1 MHMDIEARVRR
12 AEELFHEGYN
22 CSQSVVLAFADLTG
36 VDEALLEKISIG
48 LGGGVGRLR
57 EVCGAVSGMA
67 MVAGFICDRCG
78 CGDGSAS
85 GGSAGV
91 ADNDGSGDGVSV
103 GGVSGDGVSA
113 GSLRIGADGG
123 VSGGGVSAGGV
134 SGDGVSAGSH
144 RTGADGGVSG
154 GGVSVGSLRTDAG
167 ARRAE
172 QKKLA
177 YSLVQELA
185 GKFREENG
193 SIVCHDLLNL
203 RVNAAKAARDGKAS
217 GVDGAAGAGGVAGSS
232 TGIGVADAVGV
243 SVGVGVSGTEGTSVV
258 DADAS
263 GTDGVAGTDGVV
275 VSSAGIGVPDAVG
288 TAGEAV
294 SGGLAGPSA
303 YSPVPQERNEAYY
316 KARPCQKLVGCSARI
331 IAEYIAK
338 NY

>member
-78 CGDGSAS
+78 CGDGSAP

-91 ADNDGSGDGVSV
+91 ADSAGSGDGVSV
-103 GGVSGDGVSA
+103 GGVSG
-113 GSLRIGADGG
+113 GAVFASG
-123 VSGGGVSAGGV
+123 VSGGGVSA
-134 SGDGVSAGSH
+134 
-144 RTGADGGVSG
+144 
-154 GGVSVGSLRTDAG
+154 GSLRTDAG

-217 GVDGAAGAGGVAGSS
+217 GVDVVAGAGGVAGSS

-243 SVGVGVSGTEGTSVV
+243 SGTEGPSVV
-258 DADAS
+258 DAGAS
-263 GTDGVAGTDGVV
+263 GVDGVAGTDGGV

-288 TAGEAV
+288 TDGGTM

-303 YSPVPQERNEAYY
+303 YSPIPQERNDAYY

>member
-78 CGDGSAS
+78 CGDGSAPV
-85 GGSAGV
+85 GSAGV
-91 ADNDGSGDGVSV
+91 AGSDGSGGGVSV
-103 GGVSGDGVSA
+103 GGVSGDGVSV
-113 GSLRIGADGG
+113 GG
-123 VSGGGVSAGGV
+123 VSGGGVSA
-134 SGDGVSAGSH
+134 
-144 RTGADGGVSG
+144 
-154 GGVSVGSLRTDAG
+154 GSLRTDAG

-217 GVDGAAGAGGVAGSS
+217 GVDGAAGASDSADVLGSS
-232 TGIGVADAVGV
+232 G
-243 SVGVGVSGTEGTSVV
+243 
-258 DADAS
+258 AS
-263 GTDGVAGTDGVV
+263 GAAGASGVDVVAGTDGGV

-288 TAGEAV
+288 TDGGTK
-294 SGGLAGPSA
+294 SSGLAGPSA
-303 YSPVPQERNEAYY
+303 YSPVPQERNDAYY

>member
-78 CGDGSAS
+78 CGDGSAP

-91 ADNDGSGDGVSV
+91 ADSAGSGDGASV

-113 GSLRIGADGG
+113 SG
-123 VSGGGVSAGGV
+123 VSGGGVSA
-134 SGDGVSAGSH
+134 S
-144 RTGADGGVSG
+144 GVSG
-154 GGVSVGSLRTDAG
+154 GGVSASSLRTDAG

-217 GVDGAAGAGGVAGSS
+217 GADGVAGAGGVVGSS

-263 GTDGVAGTDGVV
+263 GADGGV

-288 TAGEAV
+288 TDGGTK

-303 YSPVPQERNEAYY
+303 YSPEPQERNDAYY

>member
-1 MHMDIEARVRR
+1 MNMDIEARVRR

-85 GGSAGV
+85 GGSASV
-91 ADNDGSGDGVSV
+91 ADSAGSGGGVSV
-103 GGVSGDGVSA
+103 
-113 GSLRIGADGG
+113 GG
-123 VSGGGVSAGGV
+123 VSGGGVSA
-134 SGDGVSAGSH
+134 
-144 RTGADGGVSG
+144 
-154 GGVSVGSLRTDAG
+154 GSLRTDAG

-217 GVDGAAGAGGVAGSS
+217 GVDGAAGTSGDAG
-232 TGIGVADAVGV
+232 
-243 SVGVGVSGTEGTSVV
+243 
-258 DADAS
+258 AS
-263 GTDGVAGTDGVV
+263 GTDGVV
-275 VSSAGIGVPDAVG
+275 VSSAVIGVPDAVG
-288 TAGEAV
+288 TDGGTM

-303 YSPVPQERNEAYY
+303 YSPVPQERNDAYY

>member
-1 MHMDIEARVRR
+1 MNMDIEARVRR

-78 CGDGSAS
+78 CGDGSAP

-91 ADNDGSGDGVSV
+91 ADNDGSGDGVSGGGVSV
-103 GGVSGDGVSA
+103 GGVSGDGVSASGVSGDGVSA
-113 GSLRIGADGG
+113 GSL
-123 VSGGGVSAGGV
+123 
-134 SGDGVSAGSH
+134 

-154 GGVSVGSLRTDAG
+154 GGVSAGSLRTDAG

-217 GVDGAAGAGGVAGSS
+217 G
-232 TGIGVADAVGV
+232 
-243 SVGVGVSGTEGTSVV
+243 

-263 GTDGVAGTDGVV
+263 GTDGGTK
-275 VSSAGIGVPDAVG
+275 
-288 TAGEAV
+288 

-303 YSPVPQERNEAYY
+303 YSPEPQERNDAYY

>member
-1 MHMDIEARVRR
+1 MNMDIEARVRR

-36 VDEALLEKISIG
+36 VDEVLLEKISIG

-67 MVAGFICDRCG
+67 MVAGFICDRCA
-78 CGDGSAS
+78 CGDGSAP

-91 ADNDGSGDGVSV
+91 ADSDGSGDGVSV
-103 GGVSGDGVSA
+103 GGVSGDGVSVGVAESDGSGDGVSA
-113 GSLRIGADGG
+113 GSLRTGADGG
-123 VSGGGVSAGGV
+123 VSGGGVSAG
-134 SGDGVSAGSH
+134 
-144 RTGADGGVSG
+144 
-154 GGVSVGSLRTDAG
+154 SLRTDTG

-217 GVDGAAGAGGVAGSS
+217 GAAGASGVD
-232 TGIGVADAVGV
+232 V
-243 SVGVGVSGTEGTSVV
+243 
-258 DADAS
+258 
-263 GTDGVAGTDGVV
+263 VAGTDGGV
-275 VSSAGIGVPDAVG
+275 VSSAGIGVPDAAGTDVG
-288 TAGEAV
+288 TM

-303 YSPVPQERNEAYY
+303 YSPEPQERNDAYY

>member
-78 CGDGSAS
+78 CGDGSAP

-91 ADNDGSGDGVSV
+91 ADSAGSGGGVSVGGVSGGGVTV

-113 GSLRIGADGG
+113 GSL
-123 VSGGGVSAGGV
+123 
-134 SGDGVSAGSH
+134 

-154 GGVSVGSLRTDAG
+154 GGVSVGSLRTGADGGVSGGGVSAGSLRTDAG
-167 ARRAE
+167 TRRAE

-217 GVDGAAGAGGVAGSS
+217 GVDGVAGASGV
-232 TGIGVADAVGV
+232 DR
-243 SVGVGVSGTEGTSVV
+243 
-258 DADAS
+258 
-263 GTDGVAGTDGVV
+263 VAGTDGGV

-288 TAGEAV
+288 TDGGTK

-303 YSPVPQERNEAYY
+303 YSPVPQERNDAYY

>member
-1 MHMDIEARVRR
+1 MNMDIEARVRR

-36 VDEALLEKISIG
+36 VDEVLLEKISIG

-67 MVAGFICDRCG
+67 MVAGFICDRCA
-78 CGDGSAS
+78 CGDGSAP

-91 ADNDGSGDGVSV
+91 ADSDGSGDGVSV
-103 GGVSGDGVSA
+103 GGVSGDGVSVGVAESDGSGDGVSA
-113 GSLRIGADGG
+113 GSLRTGADGG
-123 VSGGGVSAGGV
+123 VSGGGVSAG
-134 SGDGVSAGSH
+134 
-144 RTGADGGVSG
+144 
-154 GGVSVGSLRTDAG
+154 SLRTDTG

-217 GVDGAAGAGGVAGSS
+217 GAAGASGVD
-232 TGIGVADAVGV
+232 V
-243 SVGVGVSGTEGTSVV
+243 
-258 DADAS
+258 
-263 GTDGVAGTDGVV
+263 VAGTDGGV

-288 TAGEAV
+288 TDGGTM

-303 YSPVPQERNEAYY
+303 YSPVPQERNDAYY

>member
-78 CGDGSAS
+78 CGDGSAP

-91 ADNDGSGDGVSV
+91 ADSDGSGGGVSV
-103 GGVSGDGVSA
+103 GGVSGDGVSD
-113 GSLRIGADGG
+113 GSLRI
-123 VSGGGVSAGGV
+123 
-134 SGDGVSAGSH
+134 
-144 RTGADGGVSG
+144 GADGGVSG

-217 GVDGAAGAGGVAGSS
+217 GVDGAVGTSDSADVLGSSGASGAAGAGGVVGSS
-232 TGIGVADAVGV
+232 TGIGVAGAVGV
-243 SVGVGVSGTEGTSVV
+243 SVGVGVSGSEGTSVV
-258 DADAS
+258 DAGAS
-263 GTDGVAGTDGVV
+263 GPDGGV

-303 YSPVPQERNEAYY
+303 YSPEPQERNEAYY

>member
-78 CGDGSAS
+78 CGDGSAP

-91 ADNDGSGDGVSV
+91 ADSAGSGGSVSV
-103 GGVSGDGVSA
+103 GGVSGGGVSVGVA
-113 GSLRIGADGG
+113 ESDG
-123 VSGGGVSAGGV
+123 SGGGVSAGGV
-134 SGDGVSAGSH
+134 SGGGVSA
-144 RTGADGGVSG
+144 
-154 GGVSVGSLRTDAG
+154 GSLRTDAG

-217 GVDGAAGAGGVAGSS
+217 GVDV
-232 TGIGVADAVGV
+232 
-243 SVGVGVSGTEGTSVV
+243 
-258 DADAS
+258 
-263 GTDGVAGTDGVV
+263 VAGTDGGV

-288 TAGEAV
+288 TDGGTK

-303 YSPVPQERNEAYY
+303 YSPVPQERNDAYY

>member
-1 MHMDIEARVRR
+1 MNMDIEARVRR

-36 VDEALLEKISIG
+36 VDEAMLEKISIG

-78 CGDGSAS
+78 CGDGSAP

-91 ADNDGSGDGVSV
+91 ADSAGSGGGVSV
-103 GGVSGDGVSA
+103 GGVSGGGVTVGGVS
-113 GSLRIGADGG
+113 GGGASVGG
-123 VSGGGVSAGGV
+123 VSGGGVSA
-134 SGDGVSAGSH
+134 
-144 RTGADGGVSG
+144 
-154 GGVSVGSLRTDAG
+154 GSLRTDAG

-217 GVDGAAGAGGVAGSS
+217 GDVGAAGASDSADVLGSSGASGAAGAGGVAGSS
-232 TGIGVADAVGV
+232 TGIGVAEAVGV

-258 DADAS
+258 D
-263 GTDGVAGTDGVV
+263 GVAGTDGVV
-275 VSSAGIGVPDAVG
+275 VSSAGIGVPGAAG
-288 TAGEAV
+288 TDGGTK

-303 YSPVPQERNEAYY
+303 YSPVPQERNDAYY

>member
-1 MHMDIEARVRR
+1 MNMDIEARVRR

-22 CSQSVVLAFADLTG
+22 CSQSVVLSFADLTG

-67 MVAGFICDRCG
+67 MVAGFICDRCA
-78 CGDGSAS
+78 CGDGSAP

-91 ADNDGSGDGVSV
+91 ADSDGPRGA
-103 GGVSGDGVSA
+103 VSA
-113 GSLRIGADGG
+113 
-123 VSGGGVSAGGV
+123 
-134 SGDGVSAGSH
+134 
-144 RTGADGGVSG
+144 
-154 GGVSVGSLRTDAG
+154 GSLRTDAG

-217 GVDGAAGAGGVAGSS
+217 GVDGVAGAGGVAGSS

-243 SVGVGVSGTEGTSVV
+243 SGAE
-258 DADAS
+258 
-263 GTDGVAGTDGVV
+263 GVAGTDGGV

-294 SGGLAGPSA
+294 SSGLAGPSA
-303 YSPVPQERNEAYY
+303 YSPVPQERNDAYY

>member
-78 CGDGSAS
+78 CGDGSAP

-91 ADNDGSGDGVSV
+91 ADNDGSGDGVSGGGVSV
-103 GGVSGDGVSA
+103 GGVSGDGVSASGVSGDGVSA
-113 GSLRIGADGG
+113 GSL
-123 VSGGGVSAGGV
+123 
-134 SGDGVSAGSH
+134 

-154 GGVSVGSLRTDAG
+154 GGVSAGSLRTDAG

-217 GVDGAAGAGGVAGSS
+217 GVDGAAGASGV
-232 TGIGVADAVGV
+232 DR
-243 SVGVGVSGTEGTSVV
+243 
-258 DADAS
+258 
-263 GTDGVAGTDGVV
+263 VAGTDGGV

-288 TAGEAV
+288 TDGGTM

-303 YSPVPQERNEAYY
+303 YSPVPQERNDAYY

>member
-91 ADNDGSGDGVSV
+91 ADSDGSGGAVSTGGVSGGGASV

-113 GSLRIGADGG
+113 
-123 VSGGGVSAGGV
+123 
-134 SGDGVSAGSH
+134 
-144 RTGADGGVSG
+144 
-154 GGVSVGSLRTDAG
+154 GSLRTDAG

-217 GVDGAAGAGGVAGSS
+217 GDVGATGASDSADVLGSFGASGAAGASGVD
-232 TGIGVADAVGV
+232 V
-243 SVGVGVSGTEGTSVV
+243 
-258 DADAS
+258 
-263 GTDGVAGTDGVV
+263 VAGTDGGV
-275 VSSAGIGVPDAVG
+275 VSSAGIGVPDAAG
-288 TAGEAV
+288 TDGGTM

-303 YSPVPQERNEAYY
+303 YSPVPQERNDAYY

>member
-1 MHMDIEARVRR
+1 MNMDIEARVRR

-67 MVAGFICDRCG
+67 MVAGFICDRCA
-78 CGDGSAS
+78 CGDGSAP

-91 ADNDGSGDGVSV
+91 AESDGSGGGASV

-113 GSLRIGADGG
+113 ASLRTDADGG
-123 VSGGGVSAGGV
+123 VSGGGVSV
-134 SGDGVSAGSH
+134 GSL

-154 GGVSVGSLRTDAG
+154 GGVTAGSLRTDAG

-217 GVDGAAGAGGVAGSS
+217 GVDGAAGA
-232 TGIGVADAVGV
+232 
-243 SVGVGVSGTEGTSVV
+243 
-258 DADAS
+258 S
-263 GTDGVAGTDGVV
+263 GTDGVTGTDGGV
-275 VSSAGIGVPDAVG
+275 VSSAGIGVPDAAGTDVG
-288 TAGEAV
+288 TM

-303 YSPVPQERNEAYY
+303 YSPVPQERNDAYY

>member
-91 ADNDGSGDGVSV
+91 ADNDGSGDGVSGGGVSV

-113 GSLRIGADGG
+113 GSL
-123 VSGGGVSAGGV
+123 
-134 SGDGVSAGSH
+134 

-154 GGVSVGSLRTDAG
+154 GGVSVGGVSGDGVSASGVSGGAVSADGLRTDAG

-217 GVDGAAGAGGVAGSS
+217 GDVGAAGASGVD
-232 TGIGVADAVGV
+232 V
-243 SVGVGVSGTEGTSVV
+243 
-258 DADAS
+258 
-263 GTDGVAGTDGVV
+263 VAGTDGGV

-303 YSPVPQERNEAYY
+303 YSPVPQERNDAYY

>member
-67 MVAGFICDRCG
+67 MVAGFICDRCA
-78 CGDGSAS
+78 CGDGSAP

-91 ADNDGSGDGVSV
+91 ADSDGSGGGVSV

-113 GSLRIGADGG
+113 GSLRI
-123 VSGGGVSAGGV
+123 
-134 SGDGVSAGSH
+134 
-144 RTGADGGVSG
+144 GADGGVSG

-217 GVDGAAGAGGVAGSS
+217 GVDGAAGTSDSADVLGSS
-232 TGIGVADAVGV
+232 G
-243 SVGVGVSGTEGTSVV
+243 
-258 DADAS
+258 AS
-263 GTDGVAGTDGVV
+263 GAAGASGVDVVAGTDGGV

-288 TAGEAV
+288 TDGGTMN
-294 SGGLAGPSA
+294 GGLAGPSA
-303 YSPVPQERNEAYY
+303 YSPVPQERNDAYY

>member
-36 VDEALLEKISIG
+36 VDEAMLEKISIG

-78 CGDGSAS
+78 CGDGSAP

-91 ADNDGSGDGVSV
+91 ADSAGSGGAVSAGSLRTGAD

-113 GSLRIGADGG
+113 
-123 VSGGGVSAGGV
+123 
-134 SGDGVSAGSH
+134 
-144 RTGADGGVSG
+144 
-154 GGVSVGSLRTDAG
+154 GSLRTDAG

-217 GVDGAAGAGGVAGSS
+217 GVDGAAGTSDSADVLGSS
-232 TGIGVADAVGV
+232 G
-243 SVGVGVSGTEGTSVV
+243 
-258 DADAS
+258 AS
-263 GTDGVAGTDGVV
+263 GAAGASGVDVVAGTDGGV

-288 TAGEAV
+288 TDGGTK

-303 YSPVPQERNEAYY
+303 YSPVPQERNDAYY

>member
-78 CGDGSAS
+78 CGDGSAP

-91 ADNDGSGDGVSV
+91 ADSDGSGGGVSAGSLRTGADGGVFGGGVSV
-103 GGVSGDGVSA
+103 GGVSAS
-113 GSLRIGADGG
+113 SLRTD
-123 VSGGGVSAGGV
+123 
-134 SGDGVSAGSH
+134 
-144 RTGADGGVSG
+144 ADGGVSG

-217 GVDGAAGAGGVAGSS
+217 GDVGAAG
-232 TGIGVADAVGV
+232 
-243 SVGVGVSGTEGTSVV
+243 
-258 DADAS
+258 AS
-263 GTDGVAGTDGVV
+263 GTDGGV

-288 TAGEAV
+288 TDGGTK
-294 SGGLAGPSA
+294 SGGLTGPSA
-303 YSPVPQERNEAYY
+303 YSPIPQERNDAYY

>member
-78 CGDGSAS
+78 CGDGSAP

-91 ADNDGSGDGVSV
+91 ADSAGSGGGVSVGGVSGGGVTV

-113 GSLRIGADGG
+113 GSL
-123 VSGGGVSAGGV
+123 
-134 SGDGVSAGSH
+134 

-217 GVDGAAGAGGVAGSS
+217 GVDGAAGASGV
-232 TGIGVADAVGV
+232 DR
-243 SVGVGVSGTEGTSVV
+243 
-258 DADAS
+258 
-263 GTDGVAGTDGVV
+263 VAGTDGGV

-288 TAGEAV
+288 TDGGTK

>member
-78 CGDGSAS
+78 CGDGSAP

-91 ADNDGSGDGVSV
+91 ADSDGSGGAVSAGGVSGDGVSV
-103 GGVSGDGVSA
+103 GGVSGGVVSA
-113 GSLRIGADGG
+113 S
-123 VSGGGVSAGGV
+123 
-134 SGDGVSAGSH
+134 
-144 RTGADGGVSG
+144 
-154 GGVSVGSLRTDAG
+154 SLRTDAG

-217 GVDGAAGAGGVAGSS
+217 GVDVVAGAGGVAGSS
-232 TGIGVADAVGV
+232 TGIGVADAVG
-243 SVGVGVSGTEGTSVV
+243 
-258 DADAS
+258 
-263 GTDGVAGTDGVV
+263 
-275 VSSAGIGVPDAVG
+275 

-294 SGGLAGPSA
+294 IGGLAGTSA

>member
-78 CGDGSAS
+78 CGDGSAP

-91 ADNDGSGDGVSV
+91 ADSAGSGGAVSAGSLRTGAD

-113 GSLRIGADGG
+113 
-123 VSGGGVSAGGV
+123 
-134 SGDGVSAGSH
+134 
-144 RTGADGGVSG
+144 
-154 GGVSVGSLRTDAG
+154 GSLRTDAG

-185 GKFREENG
+185 GKFCEENG

-217 GVDGAAGAGGVAGSS
+217 GVDGAAGA
-232 TGIGVADAVGV
+232 
-243 SVGVGVSGTEGTSVV
+243 
-258 DADAS
+258 
-263 GTDGVAGTDGVV
+263 DGVAGTDGGV

-303 YSPVPQERNEAYY
+303 YSPVPQERNDAYY

>member
-78 CGDGSAS
+78 CGDGSAP

-91 ADNDGSGDGVSV
+91 ADSAGSGDGVSTGGVSGGGVSV

-113 GSLRIGADGG
+113 
-123 VSGGGVSAGGV
+123 
-134 SGDGVSAGSH
+134 
-144 RTGADGGVSG
+144 
-154 GGVSVGSLRTDAG
+154 GSLRTDAG

-203 RVNAAKAARDGKAS
+203 RMNAAKAAREGKVS
-217 GVDGAAGAGGVAGSS
+217 GDVGAGGVAVSS
-232 TGIGVADAVGV
+232 TGIGVADAVV
-243 SVGVGVSGTEGTSVV
+243 VSGAEGVAGTSG
-258 DADAS
+258 DSSAS
-263 GTDGVAGTDGVV
+263 GTDGGV
-275 VSSAGIGVPDAVG
+275 VSSAGIGVPDAAG
-288 TAGEAV
+288 TDGGTM

-303 YSPVPQERNEAYY
+303 YSPVPQERNDAYY

>member
-78 CGDGSAS
+78 CGDGSAP

-91 ADNDGSGDGVSV
+91 ADSAGSGGGVSAGSLRTGADGGVFGGGVSV
-103 GGVSGDGVSA
+103 GGVSAS
-113 GSLRIGADGG
+113 SLRTD
-123 VSGGGVSAGGV
+123 
-134 SGDGVSAGSH
+134 
-144 RTGADGGVSG
+144 ADGGVSG

-203 RVNAAKAARDGKAS
+203 RVNAAKAARYGKAS
-217 GVDGAAGAGGVAGSS
+217 GDVGAGGVAVSS

-243 SVGVGVSGTEGTSVV
+243 SGTEGTSVV
-258 DADAS
+258 DAGAS
-263 GTDGVAGTDGVV
+263 GTDGGV

-288 TAGEAV
+288 TDGGTM

>member
-1 MHMDIEARVRR
+1 MNMDIEARVRR

-36 VDEALLEKISIG
+36 VDEVLLEKISIG

-78 CGDGSAS
+78 CGDGSAP

-91 ADNDGSGDGVSV
+91 ADNDGSGDGVSGGGVSV
-103 GGVSGDGVSA
+103 GGVSGDGVSASGVSGDGVSA
-113 GSLRIGADGG
+113 GSL
-123 VSGGGVSAGGV
+123 
-134 SGDGVSAGSH
+134 

-154 GGVSVGSLRTDAG
+154 GGVSAGSLRTDAG

-217 GVDGAAGAGGVAGSS
+217 GVDGAAGASGVD
-232 TGIGVADAVGV
+232 V
-243 SVGVGVSGTEGTSVV
+243 
-258 DADAS
+258 
-263 GTDGVAGTDGVV
+263 VAGTDGGV

-288 TAGEAV
+288 TDVGTK

-303 YSPVPQERNEAYY
+303 YSPVPQERNDAYY

>member
-1 MHMDIEARVRR
+1 MRR

-91 ADNDGSGDGVSV
+91 ADSAGSGGGVSV
-103 GGVSGDGVSA
+103 GGVSGSA
-113 GSLRIGADGG
+113 
-123 VSGGGVSAGGV
+123 VSAGGV
-134 SGDGVSAGSH
+134 SGD
-144 RTGADGGVSG
+144 
-154 GGVSVGSLRTDAG
+154 GVSVGSLRTDAG

-243 SVGVGVSGTEGTSVV
+243 SGTEGTSVV
-258 DADAS
+258 DAEAS
-263 GTDGVAGTDGVV
+263 GTDGGV

-288 TAGEAV
+288 TDGGTK

-303 YSPVPQERNEAYY
+303 YSPVPQERNDAYY

>member
-1 MHMDIEARVRR
+1 MNMDIEARVRR

-36 VDEALLEKISIG
+36 VDEVLLEKISIG

-67 MVAGFICDRCG
+67 MVAGFICDRCA
-78 CGDGSAS
+78 CGDGSAP

-91 ADNDGSGDGVSV
+91 AESDGSGGGASV

-113 GSLRIGADGG
+113 ASLRTDADGG
-123 VSGGGVSAGGV
+123 VSGGGVSV
-134 SGDGVSAGSH
+134 GSL

-154 GGVSVGSLRTDAG
+154 GGVTAGSLRTDAG

-217 GVDGAAGAGGVAGSS
+217 GVDGAAGA
-232 TGIGVADAVGV
+232 
-243 SVGVGVSGTEGTSVV
+243 
-258 DADAS
+258 S
-263 GTDGVAGTDGVV
+263 GTDGVTGTDGGV

-288 TAGEAV
+288 TDGGTM

-303 YSPVPQERNEAYY
+303 YSPVPQERNDAYY

>member
-91 ADNDGSGDGVSV
+91 ADSNGSGD
-103 GGVSGDGVSA
+103 
-113 GSLRIGADGG
+113 
-123 VSGGGVSAGGV
+123 
-134 SGDGVSAGSH
+134 
-144 RTGADGGVSG
+144 
-154 GGVSVGSLRTDAG
+154 GVSVGSLRTDAG

-217 GVDGAAGAGGVAGSS
+217 GDVGAGGVAVSS
-232 TGIGVADAVGV
+232 TGIGVADAVV
-243 SVGVGVSGTEGTSVV
+243 VSGAEGVAGTSG
-258 DADAS
+258 DASAS
-263 GTDGVAGTDGVV
+263 GTDGGV
-275 VSSAGIGVPDAVG
+275 VSSAVIGVPDAVG
-288 TAGEAV
+288 TDGGTM

-303 YSPVPQERNEAYY
+303 YSPVPQERNDAYY

>member
-36 VDEALLEKISIG
+36 VDGALLEKISIG

-85 GGSAGV
+85 GGSASV
-91 ADNDGSGDGVSV
+91 AD
-103 GGVSGDGVSA
+103 SA
-113 GSLRIGADGG
+113 GSGGA
-123 VSGGGVSAGGV
+123 VSA
-134 SGDGVSAGSH
+134 
-144 RTGADGGVSG
+144 
-154 GGVSVGSLRTDAG
+154 GSLRTDAG

-217 GVDGAAGAGGVAGSS
+217 GVDGVAGTSDSADVLGSSGASGAAGASGVD
-232 TGIGVADAVGV
+232 V
-243 SVGVGVSGTEGTSVV
+243 
-258 DADAS
+258 
-263 GTDGVAGTDGVV
+263 VAGTDGGV

-303 YSPVPQERNEAYY
+303 YSPVPQERNDAYY

>member
-78 CGDGSAS
+78 CGDGSAP

-91 ADNDGSGDGVSV
+91 ADSAGSGGGVSV
-103 GGVSGDGVSA
+103 GGVFV
-113 GSLRIGADGG
+113 
-123 VSGGGVSAGGV
+123 
-134 SGDGVSAGSH
+134 
-144 RTGADGGVSG
+144 GGVSG

-217 GVDGAAGAGGVAGSS
+217 GVDGAAGA
-232 TGIGVADAVGV
+232 
-243 SVGVGVSGTEGTSVV
+243 
-258 DADAS
+258 
-263 GTDGVAGTDGVV
+263 DGVAGTDGGV

-288 TAGEAV
+288 TDGGTM

-303 YSPVPQERNEAYY
+303 YSPIPQERNDAYY

>member
-78 CGDGSAS
+78 CGDGSAP

-91 ADNDGSGDGVSV
+91 ADSDGSGGA
-103 GGVSGDGVSA
+103 VSA
-113 GSLRIGADGG
+113 
-123 VSGGGVSAGGV
+123 
-134 SGDGVSAGSH
+134 
-144 RTGADGGVSG
+144 
-154 GGVSVGSLRTDAG
+154 GSLRTDAG

-217 GVDGAAGAGGVAGSS
+217 GVDVVAGAGGVAGSS
-232 TGIGVADAVGV
+232 TGIGVADAVG
-243 SVGVGVSGTEGTSVV
+243 
-258 DADAS
+258 
-263 GTDGVAGTDGVV
+263 
-275 VSSAGIGVPDAVG
+275 

-294 SGGLAGPSA
+294 IGGLAGTSA

>member
-36 VDEALLEKISIG
+36 VDEAMLEKISIG

-67 MVAGFICDRCG
+67 MVAGFICDRCA
-78 CGDGSAS
+78 CGDGSAP

-91 ADNDGSGDGVSV
+91 ADSDGSGDGVSV
-103 GGVSGDGVSA
+103 GGVSGG
-113 GSLRIGADGG
+113 GAS
-123 VSGGGVSAGGV
+123 V
-134 SGDGVSAGSH
+134 
-144 RTGADGGVSG
+144 GGVSG
-154 GGVSVGSLRTDAG
+154 GGVSVGGVSGGAVSVGGVSVGGVSGGVVSASSLRTDAG

-217 GVDGAAGAGGVAGSS
+217 GVDVVAGAGGVAGSS
-232 TGIGVADAVGV
+232 TGIGVADAVG
-243 SVGVGVSGTEGTSVV
+243 
-258 DADAS
+258 
-263 GTDGVAGTDGVV
+263 
-275 VSSAGIGVPDAVG
+275 

-294 SGGLAGPSA
+294 IGGLAGTSA
-303 YSPVPQERNEAYY
+303 YSPVPQERNDAYY
-316 KARPCQKLVGCSARI
+316 KARPCQKLVVCSARI

>member
-67 MVAGFICDRCG
+67 MVAGFICDRCA
-78 CGDGSAS
+78 CGDGSAP

-91 ADNDGSGDGVSV
+91 AD
-103 GGVSGDGVSA
+103 SA
-113 GSLRIGADGG
+113 GSGGA
-123 VSGGGVSAGGV
+123 VSA
-134 SGDGVSAGSH
+134 
-144 RTGADGGVSG
+144 GGVSG
-154 GGVSVGSLRTDAG
+154 GGVSVGSLRTDADGGVSGGAVSAGGLRTDAG

-217 GVDGAAGAGGVAGSS
+217 GVDGAAGAADSADVLGSSGASGVAG
-232 TGIGVADAVGV
+232 
-243 SVGVGVSGTEGTSVV
+243 
-258 DADAS
+258 AS
-263 GTDGVAGTDGVV
+263 GVDRVAGTDGGV

-294 SGGLAGPSA
+294 SSGLAGPSA

>member
-1 MHMDIEARVRR
+1 MDIEARVRR

-78 CGDGSAS
+78 CGDGSAP

-91 ADNDGSGDGVSV
+91 ADSAGSGDGVSV
-103 GGVSGDGVSA
+103 GGVSGDGVS
-113 GSLRIGADGG
+113 GGG
-123 VSGGGVSAGGV
+123 VSAGRVSGDGVSAGGV
-134 SGDGVSAGSH
+134 SGDGVSAASL

-154 GGVSVGSLRTDAG
+154 DGVSVGRVSGGGVSAGSLRTDAG

-217 GVDGAAGAGGVAGSS
+217 GVDVVAGAGGVAGSS
-232 TGIGVADAVGV
+232 TGIGVADAVG
-243 SVGVGVSGTEGTSVV
+243 
-258 DADAS
+258 
-263 GTDGVAGTDGVV
+263 
-275 VSSAGIGVPDAVG
+275 

-294 SGGLAGPSA
+294 IGGLAGTSA

>member
-67 MVAGFICDRCG
+67 MVAGFICDRCA

-85 GGSAGV
+85 GSSAGV
-91 ADNDGSGDGVSV
+91 ADSDGSGDGVSV
-103 GGVSGDGVSA
+103 

-123 VSGGGVSAGGV
+123 VSGGGVSAGSLRTGAVGGV
-134 SGDGVSAGSH
+134 SGDGVSAS
-144 RTGADGGVSG
+144 GVSG
-154 GGVSVGSLRTDAG
+154 GGISAGSLRTDEG
-167 ARRAE
+167 TRRAE

-217 GVDGAAGAGGVAGSS
+217 GVDGAAVTSGDAG
-232 TGIGVADAVGV
+232 
-243 SVGVGVSGTEGTSVV
+243 
-258 DADAS
+258 AS
-263 GTDGVAGTDGVV
+263 GTDGGV

-294 SGGLAGPSA
+294 SSGLAGPSA

>member
-1 MHMDIEARVRR
+1 MNMDIEARVRR

-78 CGDGSAS
+78 CGDGSAP

-91 ADNDGSGDGVSV
+91 AESDGSGDGVSA
-103 GGVSGDGVSA
+103 GGVSGGAVSA
-113 GSLRIGADGG
+113 GGVSGGGASVGG
-123 VSGGGVSAGGV
+123 VSGGGVSAG
-134 SGDGVSAGSH
+134 SL
-144 RTGADGGVSG
+144 RTDADGGVSG

-217 GVDGAAGAGGVAGSS
+217 GADGAAGAGGVAGSS

-243 SVGVGVSGTEGTSVV
+243 SGTEGTSVV

-263 GTDGVAGTDGVV
+263 GTDGGV

-294 SGGLAGPSA
+294 SSGLAGPSA

>member
-78 CGDGSAS
+78 CSDGSARGGS
-85 GGSAGV
+85 AGGSAGV
-91 ADNDGSGDGVSV
+91 ADSDG
-103 GGVSGDGVSA
+103 
-113 GSLRIGADGG
+113 
-123 VSGGGVSAGGV
+123 SGGGVSA
-134 SGDGVSAGSH
+134 
-144 RTGADGGVSG
+144 
-154 GGVSVGSLRTDAG
+154 GSLRTDAG

-193 SIVCHDLLNL
+193 SIVCHDLLSL
-203 RVNAAKAARDGKAS
+203 MVNAAKAARDGKAS
-217 GVDGAAGAGGVAGSS
+217 GVDGAAGASGV
-232 TGIGVADAVGV
+232 DR
-243 SVGVGVSGTEGTSVV
+243 
-258 DADAS
+258 
-263 GTDGVAGTDGVV
+263 VAGTDGGV

-294 SGGLAGPSA
+294 SGGLEGPSA
-303 YSPVPQERNEAYY
+303 YSPVPQERNDAYY
-316 KARPCQKLVGCSARI
+316 KARPCQKLVGCSARS

>member
-78 CGDGSAS
+78 CGDGSAP

-91 ADNDGSGDGVSV
+91 ADSAGSGGGASV

-113 GSLRIGADGG
+113 SG
-123 VSGGGVSAGGV
+123 VSGGGVSA
-134 SGDGVSAGSH
+134 S
-144 RTGADGGVSG
+144 GVSG
-154 GGVSVGSLRTDAG
+154 GGVSASSLRTDAG

-217 GVDGAAGAGGVAGSS
+217 GVDGVAG
-232 TGIGVADAVGV
+232 T
-243 SVGVGVSGTEGTSVV
+243 SG

-263 GTDGVAGTDGVV
+263 GADGGV

-288 TAGEAV
+288 TDGGTK

-303 YSPVPQERNEAYY
+303 YSPEPQERNDAYY